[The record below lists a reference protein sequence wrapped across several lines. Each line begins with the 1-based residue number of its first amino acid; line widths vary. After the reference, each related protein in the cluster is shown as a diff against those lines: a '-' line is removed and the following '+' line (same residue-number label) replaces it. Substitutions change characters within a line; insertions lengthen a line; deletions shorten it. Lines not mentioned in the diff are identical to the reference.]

1 MTMPAWK
8 IPEFIWGRKF
18 PKITIDLE
26 KCTVPFLC
34 KKCLQICPETV
45 FHVGRVMSKEKRLE
59 EMDPRIDGNY
69 VLFASRRD
77 KCTGCN
83 MCIDVCPADAI
94 KIEIPEV
101 ERLRPDVT
109 GDMWSKESEKTK

>member
-1 MTMPAWK
+1 MTYPLPM
-8 IPEFIWGRKF
+8 GRKF

-34 KKCLQICPETV
+34 KKCLQICPEAIL
-45 FHVGRVMSKEKRLE
+45 HVTRVMAKEKRLE

-69 VLFASRRD
+69 VLFTPRRD

-83 MCIDVCPADAI
+83 QCIDVCPVDAI
-94 KIEIPEV
+94 KIEIPSMA
-101 ERLRPDVT
+101 RLRPDVS
-109 GDMWSKESEKTK
+109 GEQWKSQ